1 MIAPATQSVVGPD
14 AAYLAAV
21 LDWLR
26 LCFRRRAAGQ
36 ADSAERKRIAARLS
50 AAERK
55 LAGLATTEPPP
66 HLAALRDRLGL
77 SPFEHSVLLLCVLLE
92 LDTDDPSLADLCAEA
107 LGDPARRRPTLALAR
122 GLFAEWDWRV
132 LTPDSP
138 LRFWQLLTTIQ
149 PEPLLTS
156 ALRADERIVAHA
168 IGFDTLDE
176 RIAPLLSPLD
186 FDAHGALLVDSQVDA
201 LESAV
206 SRIRA
211 AARGRSRLVVQL
223 PGSDVAARHLFA
235 WHIARAFGC
244 ELYRIPAGALPT
256 RVDEIETLARLWR
269 RECLLVRRVLLLE
282 LDDAEPGSAQAFAA
296 ARLLERSDGLLLAAA
311 PDVRPGLDADLL
323 VEPRRPEPHEQR
335 QVWEAALSAVDAA
348 SGNLAGQLACQFSL
362 NAADISRIASAA
374 ARDAGAVWQICRER
388 ARPQLDALARR
399 IEPRVGLDDLR
410 LPEYETRQL
419 RAIKSQVEQRSRVYD
434 AMGFRNVLSR
444 GLGISALFAGAS
456 GTGKTMAAEALA
468 RELCLDLY
476 RIDLAGVVSK
486 YIGETEK
493 NLRKIFDAAEQSGAI
508 LFFDEADALFGKRSE
523 VKDSHD
529 RYANIEINYLLQ
541 RMEEYGGLAIL
552 ATNMKDALD
561 PAFVRRLR
569 FIVNFPFPSA
579 AERRAIWDAMFPRD
593 MTEALDSAFLA
604 QLNLTG
610 GSIRNIALHAAF
622 LAAARD
628 LPITMPLVLETLRAE
643 HTKQDRREELRLPPE
658 VRRRREIWRERLPG
672 APAADVE
679 RLAWLPLDDGAIAAF
694 AAQHAGNP
702 PDRVAQLIADA
713 WRGLGILEFKPEAI
727 EVA

>member
-77 SPFEHSVLLLCVLLE
+77 SPFEPSVLLLCVLLE

-186 FDAHGALLVDSQVDA
+186 FDAH
-201 LESAV
+201 
-206 SRIRA
+206 
-211 AARGRSRLVVQL
+211 
-223 PGSDVAARHLFA
+223 
-235 WHIARAFGC
+235 
-244 ELYRIPAGALPT
+244 
-256 RVDEIETLARLWR
+256 
-269 RECLLVRRVLLLE
+269 
-282 LDDAEPGSAQAFAA
+282 
-296 ARLLERSDGLLLAAA
+296 
-311 PDVRPGLDADLL
+311 LL

-388 ARPQLDALARR
+388 ARPQLDAL
-399 IEPRVGLDDLR
+399 
-410 LPEYETRQL
+410 
-419 RAIKSQVEQRSRVYD
+419 
-434 AMGFRNVLSR
+434 
-444 GLGISALFAGAS
+444 
-456 GTGKTMAAEALA
+456 
-468 RELCLDLY
+468 
-476 RIDLAGVVSK
+476 
-486 YIGETEK
+486 
-493 NLRKIFDAAEQSGAI
+493 
-508 LFFDEADALFGKRSE
+508 
-523 VKDSHD
+523 
-529 RYANIEINYLLQ
+529 
-541 RMEEYGGLAIL
+541 
-552 ATNMKDALD
+552 
-561 PAFVRRLR
+561 
-569 FIVNFPFPSA
+569 
-579 AERRAIWDAMFPRD
+579 
-593 MTEALDSAFLA
+593 
-604 QLNLTG
+604 
-610 GSIRNIALHAAF
+610 
-622 LAAARD
+622 
-628 LPITMPLVLETLRAE
+628 
-643 HTKQDRREELRLPPE
+643 
-658 VRRRREIWRERLPG
+658 
-672 APAADVE
+672 
-679 RLAWLPLDDGAIAAF
+679 
-694 AAQHAGNP
+694 
-702 PDRVAQLIADA
+702 
-713 WRGLGILEFKPEAI
+713 
-727 EVA
+727 